1 MTNIRT
7 ISESCI
13 MQRVR
18 ATARHVSQ
26 VYEQALK
33 PVDLTASQF
42 SSLIAI
48 ARQEGVNLVVLAE
61 RLGMD
66 RTTLIRVLKP
76 LERRGLVRIG
86 ASEKDARAKAVYLE
100 PAGRALL
107 HQAIPLWETAQSR
120 ALVLIGDD
128 HLAPLM
134 NALQKLKS
142 L

>member
-1 MTNIRT
+1 MTDIKT
-7 ISESCI
+7 ISESCV

-42 SSLIAI
+42 SSLVAI
-48 ARQEGVNLVVLAE
+48 AREEGVNLVVLAE

-86 ASEKDARAKAVYLE
+86 ASEKDARAKAVFLE

-107 HQAIPLWETAQSR
+107 NQAIPLWETAQSR
-120 ALVLIGDD
+120 ALSLIGSDD
-128 HLAPLM
+128 LAPLM
-134 NALQKLKS
+134 TGLQKLKS